1 MRFVKSAVNYD
12 KLGREYN
19 NMPYSLLLKKRQN
32 FKLSSAAKYVVGTYR
47 VNRLV
52 RLLAFV

>member
-19 NMPYSLLLKKRQN
+19 NMPYSLFLKKRQN
-32 FKLSSAAKYVVGTYR
+32 FKLSSAAKYVGGTYR